1 PCGETRL
8 SAADPG
14 GRHPAFCAL
23 LLRAAEPLPAH
34 RRVGGGRWIR
44 TTEGVSQQIYS
55 LPPLA
60 AWVSLR
66 ETFLLRGQ
74 PAFRL
79 AVQQRTGIFVGGSPT
94 VNTDLCFVAQ
104 SGSGT
109 TSHEGVSRCHP
120 QDECGLA
127 TCNPQGERSPGRHEH
142 FRNIS
147 CTSFEGTIRCRACMT
162 APTSA
167 PTRRDPWLDN

>member
-1 PCGETRL
+1 
-8 SAADPG
+8 
-14 GRHPAFCAL
+14 
-23 LLRAAEPLPAH
+23 
-34 RRVGGGRWIR
+34 
-44 TTEGVSQQIYS
+44 EGVSQQIYS

-66 ETFLLRGQ
+66 ETFLLRDQ

-79 AVQQRTGIFVGGSPT
+79 AVQQRTGIFVGGSRT
-94 VNTDLCFVAQ
+94 VNTDLRFVAQ
-104 SGSGT
+104 SGAGT
-109 TSHEGVSRCHP
+109 ASRRPVSRCHL

-127 TCNPQGERSPGRHEH
+127 TRNPQGERPRGRHEH

-147 CTSFEGTIRCRACMT
+147 CTSFEGTIGCRARMT

-167 PTRRDPWLDN
+167 PTRRDPWLDNARFILIAL